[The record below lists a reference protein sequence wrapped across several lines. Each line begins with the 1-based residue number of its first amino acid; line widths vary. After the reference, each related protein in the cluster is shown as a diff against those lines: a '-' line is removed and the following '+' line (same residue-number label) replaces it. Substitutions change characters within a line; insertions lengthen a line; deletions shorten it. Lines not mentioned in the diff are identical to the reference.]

1 LPLLQLQQVFPA
13 GESGQ
18 VPVEYEQQPSPAV
31 VAQAMRCA
39 AGICEVEGDRGETK
53 TIGGR

>member
-31 VAQAMRCA
+31 VVEAMRCA
-39 AGICEVEGDRGETK
+39 AGICEVKVDRGGIK
-53 TIGGR
+53 AIGGR

>member
-31 VAQAMRCA
+31 VVEAMRCA
-39 AGICEVEGDRGETK
+39 AGICEVKGDRGGIK
-53 TIGGR
+53 AIGGR